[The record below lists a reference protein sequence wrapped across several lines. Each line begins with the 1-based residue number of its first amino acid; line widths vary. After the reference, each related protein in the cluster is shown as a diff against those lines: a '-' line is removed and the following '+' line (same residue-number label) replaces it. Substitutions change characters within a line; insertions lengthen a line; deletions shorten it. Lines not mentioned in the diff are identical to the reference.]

1 MFFWVSWYRK
11 SLRHQCSKLGQ
22 EKRWKINGWNHWR
35 VENYCKRCVFFSYL
49 VSDPVLQLPGGRF
62 LAFLVLQCH
71 LVFSDLVWK
80 IRVSEPLC
88 VGSSSQVQG
97 VTDEVKLQLLKIRDG
112 QVKLW
117 SFSVV
122 CPFEEVTTLLCE
134 IKIFVQL
141 LQHVEVPDNAI
152 TDLKNRKLIES
163 RWKFPRI
170 LTLTNA
176 SILNGTDVEWQV
188 SFIVDI

>member
-1 MFFWVSWYRK
+1 M
-11 SLRHQCSKLGQ
+11 
-22 EKRWKINGWNHWR
+22 
-35 VENYCKRCVFFSYL
+35 
-49 VSDPVLQLPGGRF
+49 
-62 LAFLVLQCH
+62 
-71 LVFSDLVWK
+71 
-80 IRVSEPLC
+80 
-88 VGSSSQVQG
+88 
-97 VTDEVKLQLLKIRDG
+97 
-112 QVKLW
+112 
-117 SFSVV
+117 